1 MRLAGLKRRSLLL
14 LLVLPAAWVAIG
26 CSGPVRPAR
35 LADWQRPER
44 LYLSEATCPRLYV
57 QIDRVDSVSVR
68 PAEVQALL
76 DFLARHC
83 RKPAGITVH
92 RSGPIDADQLAG
104 RDEVQLALSRMDMPD
119 ELADS
124 GRTAY
129 LYVLFYDSSQL
140 PGRKPERPYVRT
152 EYPAAIFVDV
162 AYFTDMTR
170 PGLKY
175 ALQHEAS
182 HVLGLCKNPAHSDGA
197 HCNDPGCLSNA
208 VVPVPLAAYG
218 LPGPRLCSDCLADLE
233 ATRAISEPANM
244 RFVGPVLLR
253 IEPGYVVACLPSYT
267 QVVFGEPDQIDR
279 RALLSRA
286 RSFAARSQK
295 LHDQMRYDSVAPRV
309 LGNQPERLETVRAA
323 VDRATRDPDAGV
335 ARVAAQLR
343 RKLRLYA
350 GPARP

>member
-1 MRLAGLKRRSLLL
+1 
-14 LLVLPAAWVAIG
+14 
-26 CSGPVRPAR
+26 
-35 LADWQRPER
+35 
-44 LYLSEATCPRLYV
+44 
-57 QIDRVDSVSVR
+57 
-68 PAEVQALL
+68 
-76 DFLARHC
+76 
-83 RKPAGITVH
+83 
-92 RSGPIDADQLAG
+92 
-104 RDEVQLALSRMDMPD
+104 
-119 ELADS
+119 
-124 GRTAY
+124 
-129 LYVLFYDSSQL
+129 
-140 PGRKPERPYVRT
+140 
-152 EYPAAIFVDV
+152 
-162 AYFTDMTR
+162 
-170 PGLKY
+170 
-175 ALQHEAS
+175 
-182 HVLGLCKNPAHSDGA
+182 
-197 HCNDPGCLSNA
+197 
-208 VVPVPLAAYG
+208 
-218 LPGPRLCSDCLADLE
+218 
-233 ATRAISEPANM
+233 M